1 MRFKQPNPR
10 SACPA
15 NSMKLRM
22 GRPCACPIK
31 GENTN
36 AAMANRAIR
45 NVTTTIGA
53 TTRVAPT
60 ASSPIAHLEGGV
72 FSFFSIQGISRHA
85 PSCGLQEIVARIH
98 WPATVPR
105 MRRCCGFWG
114 AGNATAVGS
123 EHRAEF
129 GTRSGFG
136 CGLST
141 CLSTR
146 VSTHLSTRLS
156 TCLSTQPNSPL
167 TGERGRGY
175 TPPNSRDS

>member
-114 AGNATAVGS
+114 R
-123 EHRAEF
+123 E
-129 GTRSGFG
+129 TRRP
-136 CGLST
+136 LD
-141 CLSTR
+141 
-146 VSTHLSTRLS
+146 
-156 TCLSTQPNSPL
+156 PN
-167 TGERGRGY
+167 TGPSSARGRASGAA
-175 TPPNSRDS
+175 SRRAFQRAFQRTFRRDFLRAFPRSQIRP